1 MLPFRLPLSELAS
14 LLAVLLGLGLSPGGG
29 LRRLPPPPPCP
40 PPPSSLRLD
49 TSETDG
55 DPLVLLALALA
66 LALLLLLRRR
76 AAIALGSSFPSPLL
90 DDGLSIC
97 AGRPRLFPAAPCRVL
112 SLRGN
117 APRCDAA
124 LSSGSPRQAMSWPCC
139 QGVCQVWVR

>member
-29 LRRLPPPPPCP
+29 LRRLPPPPP
-40 PPPSSLRLD
+40 SSLRLD

-66 LALLLLLRRR
+66 LLLLLRRR
-76 AAIALGSSFPSPLL
+76 AAMALGSSFPSPLL

-117 APRCDAA
+117 APRCDVA